1 MSSSSTKT
9 EDKPLRIAFIHPDL
23 GIGGAEQ
30 LVVNF
35 ALALQNKGHYVK
47 IYTPF
52 HDPKHSFK
60 ETNDGTLNVEV
71 RGSIFPREIFRKF
84 TAFCAIVRMILATLH
99 VCLYGGHYDI
109 VIVDQVSASVP
120 LLRLFRKKVLF
131 YCHFPDKLL
140 CVERRSIFKKIY
152 RFFLDFFEEVTTG
165 FANLIL
171 VNSHF
176 TQGIFYKSFK
186 LLNKLKKPTAVLY
199 PAIDLSKFENSQ
211 VDAEIAKKFPKETF
225 FFSLNRYERKKN
237 INLALKAYAKFRQ
250 LKKNTNLN
258 LVICGGYDPRVR
270 ENVEHLE
277 ELRALGKSLG
287 LEEDKN
293 LFFLC
298 SVSDAARATLLR
310 NSLCVLY
317 TPENEHF
324 GIVPTEAMYTER
336 PIIACNSGGP
346 KESVLDGKTGYL
358 IEQDENK
365 WAEKMAYLADHPE
378 LIGSMGKQGKVNVV
392 SRFGLQAFADS
403 ANTHVWSVVAPKRKS
418 KST

>member
-1 MSSSSTKT
+1 MSSSKNT
-9 EDKPLRIAFIHPDL
+9 EEKPLRIAFIHPDL

-52 HDPKHSFK
+52 HDPKHCFK
-60 ETNDGTLNVEV
+60 ETIDGTLNVEV
-71 RGSIFPREIFRKF
+71 RGSIFPREIFKKF

-99 VCLYGGHYDI
+99 VCLFGGKYDI
-109 VIVDQVSASVP
+109 VIVDQVSASIP
-120 LLRLFRKKVLF
+120 ILRLFRKRVLF

-140 CVERRSIFKKIY
+140 CVERRSIFKKFY

-165 FANLIL
+165 FAHLIL

-186 LLNKLKKPTAVLY
+186 LLNKIKKRTDVLY
-199 PAIDLSKFENSQ
+199 PAIDLSKFDKAQ
-211 VDAEIAKKFPKETF
+211 VDVEIAKKFAPETY

-237 INLALKAYAKFRQ
+237 INLALKAYAKFKE
-250 LKKNTNLN
+250 LKKNTNLK
-258 LVICGGYDPRVR
+258 LVICGGYDHRVR

-277 ELRALGKSLG
+277 ELRALAKSLNI
-287 LEEDKN
+287 EEDKEI
-293 LFFLC
+293 FFLC
-298 SVSDAARATLLR
+298 SVSDSARATLLR
-310 NSLCVLY
+310 NSFCVLY

-346 KESVLDGKTGYL
+346 KESVLEGKTGYL
-358 IEQDENK
+358 IETDESK
-365 WAEKMAYLADHPE
+365 WAEKMAYLADHSD
-378 LIGSMGKQGKVNVV
+378 LANGMGKQGKVNVV
-392 SRFGLQAFADS
+392 NRFGLEAFAES
-403 ANTHVWSVVAPKRKS
+403 ANNHVWSVVAPKRKT
-418 KST
+418 KAT